1 MKKNRSF
8 VESAMRYRA
17 IVFLICAVLVG
28 YGIYGLQEIRKN
40 EFPNFTVR
48 QGVVV
53 AVYPG
58 ANVDEVENRVA
69 KPLEDFI
76 FTYGEVE
83 KKKTTSTIRD
93 GLAIVQV
100 TLSDDLDDKDAFW
113 SKFKHGVQYFKSSLP
128 AGVLAI
134 VVMDDFGDASAILLT
149 LESENKTY
157 PEMSEYLDRL
167 TDRLRSLESV
177 GRINRFGERQ
187 EQISIYLDN
196 NKLAQYGL
204 GFKSTAMM
212 LMGQGLVNVSGSVK
226 DGDYEHP
233 IYVKSGVEN
242 LRDVQETIVYSAP
255 DGSVVR
261 LKDVAE
267 VVREY
272 PKPDSYIQQ
281 NGHKCLVLS
290 IEMKNG
296 YNIVKMG
303 EEIESVLNE
312 FENELPEEVKMSR
325 VTDQTEVVAVSI
337 RDFLKELLIAIVS
350 VIVVVLLLQPFRVS
364 LIAAATIPLSIFISL
379 GLLYGFGFELNTVTL
394 AVLILCL
401 GMIVDNSIVI
411 LDDYQEKISE
421 GVPRWRAAERSASH
435 FFKSIF
441 SATLAISITFFPF
454 LFVMKGMF
462 NDFLQAFP
470 WAMTIILMVSLL
482 VAVFVVPYL
491 QFAFLKPQKRKT
503 RKFNF
508 ESISNA
514 VFERVL
520 KFCFKFPKMVILLAI
535 LCVVVG
541 VIAILDRP
549 IKLLPI
555 AQRNQ
560 LSVEIFLPT
569 GTSLERTSAVADSM
583 ESLLA
588 RDTRVISIT
597 SFKGT
602 SSPRFHLT
610 YAPQFGGKNFAQFI
624 VNTKSANATDEI
636 IEEYAHAYAEYF
648 PDAFVRFKQL
658 SYSDAMSPIEY
669 RLSGYSEAEL
679 KLAADKVADYLRS
692 VPEFYMVRTSFKE
705 PLNGV
710 EVKLNES
717 ASKMGVNQ
725 MMTQSVLASRYS
737 AGFPVASL
745 WEGDRKVPVILKGTE
760 ADSADYATLANE
772 KMMTFGGLGSAPL
785 RQIADMSPTFHDGEH
800 SRRNGIPT
808 VTVSAE
814 LNYGESPSNLGWKH
828 LDNVKKIAESANVH
842 VEIGG
847 EAEVCEIQLPRIVL
861 SLVMAFAIIYF
872 ILIWHFRKVKTATLL
887 FATLSLCAFGTGF
900 SMVVVGLDFSVTCV
914 LGIVSLLGIMVRN
927 GIIMIDYAEE
937 LKRTEHC
944 DSQTAIFNSALR
956 RMRPIFLTS
965 AAASVGVI
973 PMIMSGSSLWM
984 PMGVVICIGTI
995 VSMCLIL
1002 TVLPVLYW
1010 KVSGVR
1016 FRQRRP
1022 LCAK

>member
-17 IVFLICAVLVG
+17 IVFLICAVLVVF
-28 YGIYGLQEIRKN
+28 GIYGLFEIRKN
-40 EFPNFTVR
+40 EFPTFTVR

-58 ANVDEVENRVA
+58 ANVNEVENRVT

-83 KKKTTSTIRD
+83 KKKTTSTTRD

-100 TLSDDLDDKDAFW
+100 SLNEDLNDKDAFW
-113 SKFKHGVQYFKSSLP
+113 SKFKHGVQNFKSSLP

-167 TDRLRSLESV
+167 TDRLRALESV
-177 GRINRFGERQ
+177 GRINRFGERN

-196 NKLAQYGL
+196 NKLSQYGL

-212 LMGQGLVNVSGSVK
+212 LMGQGLVNVSGSIK

-233 IYVKSGVEN
+233 IYVKSGVES
-242 LRDVQETIVYSAP
+242 LRDVQETIVYSGP
-255 DGSVVR
+255 GGSVVR
-261 LKDVAE
+261 LKNVAN

-272 PKPDSYIQQ
+272 PKPESYIEQ
-281 NGHKCLVLS
+281 NDHKCLVLS
-290 IEMKNG
+290 IEMKSG

-312 FENELPEEVKMSR
+312 FESELPEEVKMSR

-337 RDFLKELLIAIVS
+337 RDFLKELLIAILS
-350 VIVVVLLLQPFRVS
+350 VIVVVFLLQPFKVA

-454 LFVMKGMF
+454 LLVMKGMF
-462 NDFLQAFP
+462 NEFLQAFP
-470 WAMTIILMVSLL
+470 WAMTIILMISLL
-482 VAVFVVPYL
+482 IAVLVVPYL
-491 QFAFLKPQKRKT
+491 QFAFLKPQQRKT
-503 RKFNF
+503 GKISF
-508 ESISNA
+508 ESITNA
-514 VFERVL
+514 VFERIL
-520 KFCFKFPKMVILLAI
+520 KICFKFPKTVIFLAI
-535 LCVVVG
+535 ACVVVG
-541 VIAILDRP
+541 VVAIVDRP

-560 LSVEIFLPT
+560 FSVEIFLPT

-583 ESLLA
+583 EKLLA
-588 RDTRVISIT
+588 RDMRIVSIT
-597 SFKGT
+597 NFKGT

-624 VNTKSANATDEI
+624 VNTRNVKATDEI
-636 IEEYAHAYAEYF
+636 IEEYAQKYAEYF

-669 RLSGYSEAEL
+669 RLSGHSEEEL
-679 KLAADKVADYLRS
+679 KLAANKVTDYLRT
-692 VPEFYMVRTSFKE
+692 VPEFYMVRTSLKE

-710 EVKLNES
+710 EVTLNDN

-725 MMTQSVLASRYS
+725 IMTQSALASRYS
-737 AGFPVASL
+737 IGFPVASL
-745 WEGDRKVPVILKGTE
+745 WEGDRKVPVVIKGVD

-772 KMMTFGGLGSAPL
+772 KMMTFGGLSSVPL
-785 RQIADMSPTFHDGEH
+785 RQIADMAPIFHDGERG
-800 SRRNGIPT
+800 RRNGIPT

-814 LNYGESPSNLGWKH
+814 LKYGESPSNLGWRH
-828 LDNVKKIAESANVH
+828 LDNVKKIAESENVH

-847 EAEVCEIQLPRIVL
+847 ESEVCEIQLPRIVK
-861 SLVMAFAIIYF
+861 SLVLAFAIIFF
-872 ILIWHFRKVKTATLL
+872 ILLWHFRNVKTATLL
-887 FATLSLCAFGTGF
+887 FVTLLLCAFGTGF
-900 SMVVVGLDFSVTCV
+900 SMFVVDLDFSVTCV

-937 LKRTEHC
+937 LKRLEHC
-944 DSQTAIFNSALR
+944 DAQTAIFNSALR

-1016 FRQRRP
+1016 FRQRRA
-1022 LCAK
+1022 LCVK